1 MSVAL
6 VFAIFLCL
14 SSFSVSADNKNKT
27 VYLGGQP
34 FGLKF
39 YNDGVIIIELEHF
52 FDGVN
57 YNCPAKNAG
66 LKVNDI
72 IKEINGEKI
81 NSNEDLQKIVTK
93 SNGNQLSFIIKRN
106 GKEIDKL
113 ITPIKN
119 MAGMYL
125 IGAWVRDSCAG
136 IGTVTYYDKEKNY
149 FAALGHGVCDKDTSG
164 LLPLGYGE
172 VVCSYIS
179 GVTKSTKGK
188 AGSLDGYFSDTTF
201 GVLTKNTSSGVFGT
215 PNDNFCFDQKAVE
228 IADCDEIKTGKAEI
242 YTTIIGE
249 EPQYYDIEIVKIC
262 NTNKNTNENF
272 VIKVTSDKLIENCGG
287 IVQGM
292 SGSPIVQNGKLVGA
306 VTHVFVNSPCEG
318 YGVTAQN
325 MVSVFEE

>member
-6 VFAIFLCL
+6 VLAMLLCL
-14 SSFSVSADNKNKT
+14 SSFSASADKKNKI
-27 VYLGGQP
+27 VYLGGKP

-52 FDGVN
+52 FDGIN
-57 YNCPAKNAG
+57 YNCPAKSGG

-72 IKEINGEKI
+72 IQEINGEKV
-81 NSNEDLQKIVTK
+81 NTNEDLQRIVTK
-93 SNGNQLSFIIKRN
+93 SNGNPLSFLIKRD

-136 IGTVTYYDKEKNY
+136 IGTVTYYDKANNY
-149 FAALGHGVCDKDTSG
+149 FAALGHGVCDKDTSC

-172 VVCSYIS
+172 VVQSNIS

-188 AGSLDGYFSDTTF
+188 AGSLDGYFTDKTF
-201 GVLTKNTSSGVFGT
+201 GVLTKNTSSGVYGT
-215 PNDNFCFDQKAVE
+215 ISDNFYFNQKAVE
-228 IADCDEIKTGKAEI
+228 IADYDEIKTGKAEI

-272 VIKVTSDKLIENCGG
+272 VIKVTSDKLVNNCGG

-318 YGVTAQN
+318 YGVIAQN

>member
-6 VFAIFLCL
+6 VLSIILCL
-14 SSFSVSADNKNKT
+14 SSFSASAENKT
-27 VYLGGQP
+27 VYLGGEP

-52 FDGVN
+52 FDGLD
-57 YNCPAKNAG
+57 YNCPAKTGG
-66 LKVNDI
+66 LKENDI
-72 IKEINGEKI
+72 IEEIDGIKI
-81 NSNEDLQKIVTK
+81 NTNEDLQRIVTK
-93 SNGNQLSFIIKRN
+93 SNGKALSFSINRD
-106 GKEIDKL
+106 GKEIDKS
-113 ITPIKN
+113 ITPRKN

-136 IGTVTYYDKEKNY
+136 IGTVTYYDRNNNY
-149 FAALGHGVCDKDTSG
+149 FAALGHGVCDKDTLC

-172 VVCSYIS
+172 VVQSNIS

-188 AGSLDGYFSDTTF
+188 AGSLDGYFTDKTF
-201 GVLTKNTSSGVFGT
+201 GLLTKNTPSGVFGT
-215 PNDNFCFDQKAVE
+215 ISDNFNINKKPIE
-228 IADCDEIKTGKAEI
+228 IAKCEEIKTGKAEVC
-242 YTTIIGE
+242 TTILGE
-249 EPQYYDIEIVKIC
+249 EPEYYDIEIVKIC

-272 VIKVTSDKLIENCGG
+272 VIKITSDKLIESCGG

-292 SGSPIVQNGKLVGA
+292 SGSPIIQNGKLIGA